1 VPVCARKFD
10 KALKLKEKL
19 ILNPEAVAPVS
30 GTFKENILD
39 HGCAQVSVEH
49 PDKQELS
56 RQFEQAF

>member
-1 VPVCARKFD
+1 M
-10 KALKLKEKL
+10 KLKEKL
-19 ILNPEAVAPVS
+19 ILNPGAGAPAS
-30 GTFKENILD
+30 GTFKGNILD